1 MAVALAAEDVD
12 EFIGYAHE
20 ENLEA
25 TPVATVTEEA
35 RVRME
40 WNGSTIVDVSRDFL
54 NSNGAA
60 KHQDVR
66 VLPGGTYE
74 RTWRATRWPSA

>member
-1 MAVALAAEDVD
+1 
-12 EFIGYAHE
+12 
-20 ENLEA
+20 
-25 TPVATVTEEA
+25 
-35 RVRME
+35 ME
-40 WNGSTIVDVSRDFL
+40 WNGAVIVNVSRDFL

-74 RTWRATRWPSA
+74 RTWAGDTLAEA